1 LVSHPPLLEEGP
13 LVEEPASSD
22 PEAPK
27 TIEKRDGEEVKNSTK
42 GTDSNHSPSCS
53 KGEDG
58 GRKRKRQ
65 EDLIS
70 LGT

>member
-27 TIEKRDGEEVKNSTK
+27 TVEKRDEEEVENSTK
-42 GTDSNHSPSCS
+42 GTDSNYSPSC
-53 KGEDG
+53 
-58 GRKRKRQ
+58 
-65 EDLIS
+65 
-70 LGT
+70 